1 MCNLTVYISLAQQHT
16 IIHITFS
23 SVIHCMLDRSEA
35 ETFKKNLIQVVID
48 AGLLEQY
55 YYNSAHVYL

>member
-23 SVIHCMLDRSEA
+23 SEIHCMLDRREA